1 MTSVAQGGAFQLL
14 NTTPPHAHDMRGQS
28 LDFWVRARSDIILRF
43 VLQGISFEA
52 CWGAGGC
59 VGSRMGLRDGS
70 LGFEEL

>member
-1 MTSVAQGGAFQLL
+1 
-14 NTTPPHAHDMRGQS
+14 MRGQS
-28 LDFWVRARSDIILRF
+28 LDFWVRACSDIILRF

-70 LGFEEL
+70 LGFEELESARVDRLICELIGMCLDF